1 MAFAAIIPSS
11 ASAAAPL
18 AVRVVES
25 RRHKHPAVASAVHFA
40 FRRATVSYQ
49 LRSAFRF
56 CCRSVSS
63 TSSPRSSDEKL
74 LTVLQSEIDDLE
86 QSEDFDKNVEV
97 PENFPFKVED
107 NVGKQTVTLTREY
120 GSETITIKVSIL
132 NLKEEEDEEEEDDEE
147 VEEDESTLALV
158 VTISKKDGLSL
169 VFKCSASEDEC
180 IINSLSLKNPETDD
194 QLAYE
199 GPDFLDLDVNLQKA
213 FQRYLFV
220 RGIKPSTVG
229 ILQDYMMEKDNKEY
243 HRWLKNL
250 KKFVEA

>member
-1 MAFAAIIPSS
+1 M
-11 ASAAAPL
+11 
-18 AVRVVES
+18 AVRVIES

>member
-1 MAFAAIIPSS
+1 MAFAAIIPLS

-40 FRRATVSYQ
+40 LRRATVSYQ
-49 LRSAFRF
+49 LRSASRF

-63 TSSPRSSDEKL
+63 TSSPRSSDEKFL
-74 LTVLQSEIDDLE
+74 RVLQSEIDDLE
-86 QSEDFDKNVEV
+86 QSKDFDKNVEL

-107 NVGKQTVTLTREY
+107 NVGKQTVTLTGEY

-132 NLKEEEDEEEEDDEE
+132 NLKEEEDEEEDDEE
-147 VEEDESTLALV
+147 VEDESTLALV

-220 RGIKPSTVG
+220 RGIEPITVA